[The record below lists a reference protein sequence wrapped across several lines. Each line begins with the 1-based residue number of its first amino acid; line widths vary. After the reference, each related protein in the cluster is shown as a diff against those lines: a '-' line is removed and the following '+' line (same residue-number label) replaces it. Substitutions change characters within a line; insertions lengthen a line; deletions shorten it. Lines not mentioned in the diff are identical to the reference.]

1 MAITEE
7 QVYAA
12 LGIEKP
18 ADKPE
23 AAVPAT
29 IEGANEQ
36 GATAPA
42 GAEDGGQIARATD
55 VDGGQ
60 IARATDVD
68 GGSSETGDS
77 TSSGASRHL
86 PLEGKALDA
95 EGGRQGAVPSGAN
108 DGGADGGRPMTD
120 PTDAGTSDARPY
132 GAQNDGKGGQSREER
147 AEQARLRR
155 EREKKAAV
163 DAAVSDAVK
172 KAKEAHDA
180 ELAEIFAAMGATDR
194 FHGGKPIT
202 NLKEFQEWQAA
213 NQAAGLNRKLKA
225 GELTA
230 EDLQAVVDASP
241 VMQQAKAALADIQAR
256 EAAAKQQQTKAEFEK
271 IMEREL
277 AEINELDPGVKTLED
292 AMNLPTGR
300 EFVRLVNE
308 RGLSYIE
315 AFKLANIDRLTRAR
329 SLGAA
334 EGKAQQQHSKDHLR
348 AIGIAGG
355 PSVDVPPETVRLYR
369 DLNPDMTMDQIR
381 EHYVK
386 TMGIR

>member
-23 AAVPAT
+23 AADPAT
-29 IEGANEQ
+29 IEGVNEQ
-36 GATAPA
+36 GATDPA
-42 GAEDGGQIARATD
+42 GAEDGGTENPSHTGTKKEGTNPSTAVNGGPPPLRAGEVITG
-55 VDGGQ
+55 DGG
-60 IARATDVD
+60 T
-68 GGSSETGDS
+68 
-77 TSSGASRHL
+77 
-86 PLEGKALDA
+86 
-95 EGGRQGAVPSGAN
+95 
-108 DGGADGGRPMTD
+108 DGGADGGRPMTAT
-120 PTDAGTSDARPY
+120 TDAGTSDAHPD
-132 GAQNDGKGGQSREER
+132 GDQNDAKGSQSKEER

-163 DAAVSDAVK
+163 DAAVSNAVA

-194 FHGGKPIT
+194 FHEGRKIT
-202 NLKEFQEWQAA
+202 NLQEFREWREA

-241 VMQQAKAALADIQAR
+241 VMQQAKATLADIQAR

-271 IMEREL
+271 IMEREM

-355 PSVDVPPETVRLYR
+355 PSVEVPPETVRLYR
-369 DLNPDMTMDQIR
+369 DLNPEMTLDQIR
-381 EHYVK
+381 ADYVK
-386 TMGIR
+386 RMGLR

>member
-23 AAVPAT
+23 AADPAT
-29 IEGANEQ
+29 IEGENEQ
-36 GATAPA
+36 GVTDPA
-42 GAEDGGQIARATD
+42 GAEEVQAAPQEAEREQEPAATE
-55 VDGGQ
+55 Q
-60 IARATDVD
+60 PEQKTEA
-68 GGSSETGDS
+68 E
-77 TSSGASRHL
+77 
-86 PLEGKALDA
+86 A
-95 EGGRQGAVPSGAN
+95 EGAAKS
-108 DGGADGGRPMTD
+108 T
-120 PTDAGTSDARPY
+120 
-132 GAQNDGKGGQSREER
+132 QSKEER

-163 DAAVSDAVK
+163 DAAVSDAAK

-241 VMQQAKAALADIQAR
+241 VMQQAKAALANIEAR
-256 EAAAKQQQTKAEFEK
+256 ETAAKQQQAKAEFEK

-277 AEINELDPGVKTLED
+277 AEINALDPGVKTLED
-292 AMNLPTGR
+292 AMALPTGS

-355 PSVDVPPETVRLYR
+355 PSVEVPAETVRLYR
-369 DLNPDMTMDQIR
+369 ELNPEMSMEQIR

>member
-1 MAITEE
+1 MEITEE

-23 AAVPAT
+23 AADPAA
-29 IEGANEQ
+29 IEGGNAQ
-36 GATAPA
+36 GVTDPA
-42 GAEDGGQIARATD
+42 GAEENTEAAGGERQSGSRDQGSRIKDQGDGGR
-55 VDGGQ
+55 
-60 IARATDVD
+60 
-68 GGSSETGDS
+68 SETGDAPHPS
-77 TSSGASRHL
+77 AS
-86 PLEGKALDA
+86 PTPSPEGEGLDA
-95 EGGRQGAVPSGAN
+95 GGARAAN
-108 DGGADGGRPMTD
+108 D
-120 PTDAGTSDARPY
+120 RPY
-132 GAQNDGKGGQSREER
+132 GAQNDGKGQSREER

-180 ELAEIFAAMGATDR
+180 ELAEIFAEMGVTDR
-194 FHGGKPIT
+194 FHDGRKIT
-202 NLKEFQEWQAA
+202 NLEEFRVWREA

-241 VMQQAKAALADIQAR
+241 VMQQAKAALANIEAR
-256 EAAAKQQQTKAEFEK
+256 ETAAKQQQAKAEFEK

-292 AMNLPTGR
+292 ALNLPTGS
-300 EFVRLVNE
+300 EFARLVNE
-308 RGLSYIE
+308 KGLSYIE

-355 PSVDVPPETVRLYR
+355 PSVEIPPETVRLYR

>member
-1 MAITEE
+1 MGTGNAGTDPSTAVNGGPPPLRAGEVIT
-7 QVYAA
+7 
-12 LGIEKP
+12 G
-18 ADKPE
+18 
-23 AAVPAT
+23 
-29 IEGANEQ
+29 
-36 GATAPA
+36 
-42 GAEDGGQIARATD
+42 
-55 VDGGQ
+55 
-60 IARATDVD
+60 
-68 GGSSETGDS
+68 
-77 TSSGASRHL
+77 
-86 PLEGKALDA
+86 
-95 EGGRQGAVPSGAN
+95 

-120 PTDAGTSDARPY
+120 PTDARTSDARPD
-132 GAQNDGKGGQSREER
+132 GDQNDAKGSQSKEER

-155 EREKKAAV
+155 EREKQAAV
-163 DAAVSDAVK
+163 DEAVK

-194 FHGGKPIT
+194 FHEGRKIT
-202 NLKEFQEWQAA
+202 NLKEFREWREA